1 MSTENMEEETRKL
14 CLEILEVMKK
24 AKQEAEMG
32 KGKAENSAQKVAQ
45 YCAELKSTYFSL
57 GNRLTNWSTTYRQ
70 WWSDLP
76 IFAKWH
82 TYNLFWHLLYCL
94 TYAAYATAC
103 SLAAT
108 VGYETGRFSDL
119 LNPASVSSAKA
130 LIKRIMEQGA
140 LAIQIYTRHVQNTAR
155 DELPTH
161 LYEYLDDIGKVFGT
175 MKMME
180 MNFSVKKES
189 TLISCR
195 AQPLYQEWSEAMP
208 YRQATKDL
216 AATALESIIFT
227 LSEFKKVMDIACD
240 YNMRHDIS
248 NQLICF
254 LNTADIL
261 RLVRKFAKTFP
272 VSQLSVVFRLVDEL
286 VATLVSEKDKETM
299 NEIFNE
305 MALHV
310 ISFFSYF
317 WDRKDEDGW
326 YLADELSERIDGTPT
341 QNPVA
346 YVISGLIYGL
356 VEIIAISRNTFLVS
370 EAQATMDNL
379 FKMMIA
385 RIVALKDTN
394 ALSAKMKKLAKKWM
408 DITKKRSLTIDT
420 PQTVNGAIVKT
431 TVKVRFET
439 EKVEAGWTVKVP
451 IPYLALA
458 NLNFIDKA
466 ASTVK
471 VTVKMEMRRVC
482 LEKMKW
488 AESEAANYTLLA
500 GYSTQAVANCA
511 SQLRSIYLK
520 NQQPLTDWG
529 KYDSWRG
536 DLPTIVREQIDE
548 LSRAVDYTLAY
559 AMAAFAFAYT
569 VKVWARVVRIS
580 YWMNHEIVSSAIHEA
595 ESMCKEASIQAD
607 YAQNMGNMP
616 KCCSLMEHLMEQ
628 LQQREKDFTL
638 IQSIFG
644 NVKANV
650 TSSSDVTSSSEM
662 KDFQRTLPTE
672 AAAYKQIAKT
682 HAIQAVEA
690 TLRALIQFQGMMD
703 VTCNNSVRCHISCH
717 INTFLINASIWKLAS
732 GNFVKDDPNSCLSV
746 IPRLVSGLVK
756 AFCRRATASP
766 YVSKNDKTTDKV
778 IDQITLYVICHF
790 VYFCSLNDHN
800 GDRLKLLR
808 ELSTLLCN
816 SPDDLTKD
824 ADADVV
830 CKSVCSLVQ
839 AIAIAKNAFFVV
851 EARKAMDE
859 IIEAIAE
866 YVEPLKNNTLS
877 GKVAGLMKK
886 WREATCI
893 LTVSHSG

>member
-57 GNRLTNWSTTYRQ
+57 GNRLTNWSTTYHQ
-70 WWSDLP
+70 WWSDLSV
-76 IFAKWH
+76 FAKWR

-94 TYAAYATAC
+94 NYAAYATAC

-108 VGYETGRFSDL
+108 VGYETGRFSDS
-119 LNPASVSSAKA
+119 LNPESVSSVKT

-140 LAIQIYTRHVQNTAR
+140 LATQIYTRHVQNTAR
-155 DELPTH
+155 NELPTH
-161 LYEYLDDIGKVFGT
+161 LYQYLDDIGKVFGT
-175 MKMME
+175 IKMME
-180 MNFSVKKES
+180 TSFSVKKES
-189 TLISCR
+189 TIVSSR

-208 YRQATKDL
+208 YRQATKDH

-227 LSEFKKVMDIACD
+227 LSEFKRVMDIACD

-317 WDRKDEDGW
+317 WERKDEDGG
-326 YLADELSERIDGTPT
+326 YLTDELSERIDGTPT
-341 QNPVA
+341 RNPVA
-346 YVISGLIYGL
+346 YAISGLIYRL

-385 RIVALKDTN
+385 RIVALKDTDT
-394 ALSAKMKKLAKKWM
+394 LSAKMKELAKKWM
-408 DITKKRSLTIDT
+408 DITKKKSLTIE
-420 PQTVNGAIVKT
+420 PSQTVNGAMMKT
-431 TVKVRFET
+431 TVRVRFET
-439 EKVEAGWTVKVP
+439 EKVWGGWTVRVP
-451 IPYLALA
+451 TQYLALA
-458 NLNFIDKA
+458 NLHHVDKA
-466 ASTVK
+466 ASIVK
-471 VTVKMEMRRVC
+471 VTVKMEMRREC

-488 AESEAANYTLLA
+488 AEHEAENYVSLAN
-500 GYSTQAVANCA
+500 YSTQAVTSCV
-511 SQLRSIYLK
+511 SQLRSIHQE
-520 NQQPLTDWG
+520 NQQQLME
-529 KYDSWRG
+529 
-536 DLPTIVREQIDE
+536 EQIDE

-559 AMAAFAFAYT
+559 ATATFAFAYT
-569 VKVWARVVRIS
+569 VKVWARIMRIS
-580 YWMNHEIVSSAIHEA
+580 YWMDHEIVSSAIRGA
-595 ESMCKEASIQAD
+595 ESMCKEAVIQGG
-607 YAQNMGNMP
+607 YAQNVGNIP
-616 KCCSLMEHLMEQ
+616 KCSLMEHLMEQ
-628 LQQREKDFTL
+628 LQRRGKVFAS
-638 IQSIFG
+638 IQSIFE
-644 NVKANV
+644 NVKAG
-650 TSSSDVTSSSEM
+650 VTSSSEM
-662 KDFQRTLPTE
+662 KDFQRTLPTQ
-672 AAAYKQIAKT
+672 AATYKQTAKA

-690 TLRALIQFQGMMD
+690 TLYALTQFQEVMD
-703 VTCNNSVRCHISCH
+703 VTCNKSVHFHISCQLN
-717 INTFLINASIWKLAS
+717 IFLINASIWKLAS
-732 GNFVKDDPNSCLSV
+732 GNFVKNDANSRLSV

-756 AFCRRATASP
+756 TLSP
-766 YVSKNDKTTDKV
+766 CVSENDKTTDKV
-778 IDQITLYVICHF
+778 IDQITLDVICHF
-790 VYFCSLNDHN
+790 VYFCSLSDHN
-800 GDRLKLLR
+800 GDRSKLLG
-808 ELSTLLCN
+808 ELSTLLYN

-839 AIAIAKNAFFVV
+839 AIAIAKNTFFVV

-859 IIEAIAE
+859 IIERIAE
-866 YVEPLKNNTLS
+866 YVEPLRNKTLS
-877 GKVAGLMKK
+877 GKVAGLMEK
-886 WREATCI
+886 WGRYKIWKEATCI
-893 LTVSHSG
+893 LTVSYSG